1 MAVQSRKLFLS
12 AQEAVADIPDG
23 ATIMIGGFSHSG
35 IPRSLLTALRDQGAK
50 ELTIILNGSGTER
63 FIDGNFLVRGGQVK
77 RVLCSLVQPGTAMEK
92 AEKAGQIQVDLIPQG
107 TLVERIR
114 AGGCGIGG
122 FYTPTGVGTEIE
134 IGKEKRNIGGREYVL
149 EFPLRADY
157 ALVHAYKA
165 DTFGNL
171 VYRGIMGSF
180 NAIMAMAA
188 EVTIAEVGDIV
199 EPGELDPNTVGTPQ
213 IFVDRIV
220 KAPPER
226 LE

>member
-1 MAVQSRKLFLS
+1 MSKLFHS
-12 AQEAVADIPDG
+12 SQEAVADIPDG
-23 ATIMIGGFSHSG
+23 ATIMIGGFSYSG
-35 IPRSLLTALRDQGAK
+35 IPRSLILALREQGARD
-50 ELTIILNGSGTER
+50 LTIILNGPGTER
-63 FIDGNFLVRGGQVK
+63 LIDGNLLIGSGQVK
-77 RVLCSLVQPGTAMEK
+77 RVLCSLVRPGTIAEK
-92 AEKAGQIQVDLIPQG
+92 AEKAGEIEIQLIPQG

-134 IGKEKRNIGGREYVL
+134 IGKEKRIIDGKEYIL
-149 EFPLRADY
+149 ELPLKADY
-157 ALVHAYKA
+157 ALIRAYKA
-165 DTFGNL
+165 DKLGNL
-171 VYRGIMGSF
+171 IYRGIMGSF

-220 KAPPER
+220 KAPAER